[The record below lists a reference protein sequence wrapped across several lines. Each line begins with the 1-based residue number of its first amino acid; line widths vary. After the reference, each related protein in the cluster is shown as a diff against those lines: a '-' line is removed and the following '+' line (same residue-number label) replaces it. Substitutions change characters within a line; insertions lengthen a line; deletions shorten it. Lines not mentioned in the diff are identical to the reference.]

1 MKNLIEEFLGIYSIC
16 LIIISTLDST
26 FSKFV
31 CYRLGK
37 KGKQTFRILSFIFIL
52 EATSQYTWILD
63 IFLKIFTPNND
74 EKSAIDNTN
83 IIESFSIPTCKI
95 YLHLINIFH
104 CKHYHGS

>member
-1 MKNLIEEFLGIYSIC
+1 MKNLIEEILGIYSIC
-16 LIIISTLDST
+16 LIIISTLGST
-26 FSKFV
+26 FSSFV

-52 EATSQYTWILD
+52 EATSQYSWILD
-63 IFLKIFTPNND
+63 IFLEIFVHNNS
-74 EKSAIDNTN
+74 EKSSIDNTN